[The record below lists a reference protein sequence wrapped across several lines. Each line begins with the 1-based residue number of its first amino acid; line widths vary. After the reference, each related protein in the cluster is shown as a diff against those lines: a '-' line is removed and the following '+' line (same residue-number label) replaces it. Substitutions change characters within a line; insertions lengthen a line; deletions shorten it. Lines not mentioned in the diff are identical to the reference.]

1 MRHATVALCVLCLT
15 YPINA
20 APQERFGLGDI
31 MNGIT
36 GIIFGKEYDTPTYE
50 VLAVHNTSKGQF
62 EERRYLGETWWA
74 CNQRIISDDSGDNG
88 MFMKLFR
95 YITGDNEG
103 GNKISMTT
111 PVSMQ
116 MNKKDANNSFRKE
129 MCFYLDSSY
138 QSNPPQPTDP
148 DLYLKQMPAITV
160 FTRKVGG
167 RMSNEDWFTE
177 SQNLDEMITEKGFQY
192 NQDYFIANGYDSP
205 MKLWNRRN
213 EVWKVKSE
221 N

>member
-1 MRHATVALCVLCLT
+1 MGEVTEYLDFSQQLINTTPQINMRHATVALCVLCLT

-36 GIIFGKEYDTPTYE
+36 DIIFGKEYDTPTYE
-50 VLAVHNTSKGQF
+50 VLAVHDTSKGQF

-74 CNQRIISDDSGDNG
+74 CNQRVISDDSGDNG

-129 MCFYLDSSY
+129 MSSTWTVHTRVILHNR
-138 QSNPPQPTDP
+138 QTQTSISSKCQPLP
-148 DLYLKQMPAITV
+148 SS
-160 FTRKVGG
+160 RG
-167 RMSNEDWFTE
+167 
-177 SQNLDEMITEKGFQY
+177 
-192 NQDYFIANGYDSP
+192 
-205 MKLWNRRN
+205 KLVA
-213 EVWKVKSE
+213 E
-221 N
+221 